1 MIDNLLGGGDDG
13 VSGDSSADTEMD
25 GGLFDGAE
33 SGDDLM
39 DGGDDLMGGGD
50 DLMGG
55 EPKQPGELI
64 SQNMNQL
71 AQLRERRRQV
81 TVTLIGLLYG
91 ISAASAFAFF
101 TGLEIAV
108 IMSGFDIE
116 VSSSQVDFGQLLHTE
131 MYNVPL
137 LRYLL
142 FLVLLFNAVMSAI
155 TIRTA
160 DGGHYGN
167 ALLHFVALI
176 WVGCLTA
183 LATETLISSLLE
195 IDL

>member
-1 MIDNLLGGGDDG
+1 MYLIGR
-13 VSGDSSADTEMD
+13 E
-25 GGLFDGAE
+25 
-33 SGDDLM
+33 
-39 DGGDDLMGGGD
+39 
-50 DLMGG
+50 MGG
-55 EPKQPGELI
+55 EPKQLGELI

-71 AQLRERRRQV
+71 TQLREQRRQV

-91 ISAASAFAFF
+91 ISAASTFAFF

-108 IMSGFDIE
+108 IMSGFDLN
-116 VSSSQVDFGQLLHTE
+116 VGSSTVDFGQLLYTDQ
-131 MYNVPL
+131 YNVPV

-142 FLVLLFNAVMSAI
+142 FLVLLFNAVVSAL

-167 ALLHFVALI
+167 AFLHFVAMV

-183 LATETLISSLLE
+183 FATESLISILL
-195 IDL
+195 DVDV